1 MATQDKPIGALLQD
15 AAGDISS
22 IVRNEARLA
31 QTEIKDNLHRATTG
45 AISALLGAVVLI
57 PALTLLLLALTYALD
72 DYDVVPRWAAALIAA
87 VVGAVIGAV
96 LLARAKSALKPGALA
111 PTRTAES
118 LKQDAQLVKEQVR

>member
-1 MATQDKPIGALLQD
+1 MAAQDKPIGALLQD

-57 PALTLLLLALTYALD
+57 PALTLLLLALAYALD
-72 DYDVVPRWAAALIAA
+72 DYDVVPRWAAALIAS
-87 VVGAVIGAV
+87 VVGAVIGVV